1 MPGEPPVTAT
11 EHVADPPLPLS
22 VQLELAGDAPAPL
35 AVKLTLPVGVDA
47 VPADVS
53 LTVATHVLEPPVPIG
68 LLQLTLV
75 DVVRTL
81 TVMDALLELVPCAES
96 PA

>member
-1 MPGEPPVTAT
+1 
-11 EHVADPPLPLS
+11 
-22 VQLELAGDAPAPL
+22 VQLELAGDAPPPL
-35 AVKLTLPVGVDA
+35 AVKLTLPVGVDT

-53 LTVATHVLEPPVPIG
+53 LTVATQVLEPPVPIG

-75 DVVRTL
+75 DVARTL
-81 TVMDALLELVPCAES
+81 TVMDALPELVPCTES